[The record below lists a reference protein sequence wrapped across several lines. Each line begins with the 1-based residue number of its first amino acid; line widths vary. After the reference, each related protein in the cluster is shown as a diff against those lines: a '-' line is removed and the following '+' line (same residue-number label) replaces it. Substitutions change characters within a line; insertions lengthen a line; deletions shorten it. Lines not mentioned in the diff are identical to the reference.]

1 MRLLSRRSKFEVPCV
16 DVDGIFPCFVIQ
28 GKTTAY
34 AEGKISETTRLSLA
48 NAVRVAIENGNLE
61 TSDNRLLDVT
71 YRDLNRFP
79 IPDNGGPGDGGQ
91 NGGDG
96 PGDGVSGG
104 DRDPNDIDLDPDD
117 DGLQSWA
124 IALIAVGGAL
134 TMCFAYLCLRRPSH
148 SSLDVDDSS
157 SSSSSSSSGSSS
169 SSSESEE
176 RYPLRST
183 PEPPAPPPAPR
194 PVFTPPAAAPAPAPR
209 EPATSS
215 PPGGDGMRLVKVIKR
230 ASAKPSPKVAPAPNV
245 MMKVNPGNSDT
256 KSSPS
261 SSDPASGSSV
271 GTPVEQA
278 SSEEG
283 SYDGQIDR
291 PSPHKQASAFTLDM
305 GEDLRDAASGLTTD
319 LEFSQPSFTNNE
331 FNKPQNEFGGI
342 NEFERAPSSHDPGS
356 SAGTPSSS
364 YEEVV
369 EEYEI
374 EYDDEEEVSGSG
386 EGQDDESSEVFWD
399 EELND
404 VDDNEFAVSADLR

>member
-1 MRLLSRRSKFEVPCV
+1 MYPNNASKFTVPCV
-16 DVDGIFPCFVIQ
+16 EEDGIFPCFVVQ

-34 AEGKISETTRLSLA
+34 AEGKISETTRQSLA
-48 NAVRVAIENGNLE
+48 NAVRVAIENGNLA
-61 TSDNRLLDVT
+61 TSDNRLLEVT

-79 IPDNGGPGDGGQ
+79 IPDNGDPGDGGQ
-91 NGGDG
+91 GGGGGSGNGG
-96 PGDGVSGG
+96 SGG
-104 DRDPNDIDLDPDD
+104 GGRDPNDIDDIDTD
-117 DGLQSWA
+117 DGGLESWA
-124 IALIAVGGAL
+124 IALIAVGGAV
-134 TMCFAYLCLRRPSH
+134 TMCLAYLCLRRPSH

-169 SSSESEE
+169 SSSESDE
-176 RYPLRST
+176 RYPIKST
-183 PEPPAPPPAPR
+183 PEPLVPPPAPR
-194 PVFTPPAAAPAPAPR
+194 PVFTPPAAPTPALS
-209 EPATSS
+209 EPSPSS
-215 PPGGDGMRLVKVIKR
+215 PTGGDGMRLVKVIKR
-230 ASAKPSPKVAPAPNV
+230 ASAKPSPKVAPAPKVMAKAMPRNV
-245 MMKVNPGNSDT
+245 DSRP
-256 KSSPS
+256 SPS
-261 SSDPASGSSV
+261 ESVSASGSSV

-278 SSEEG
+278 GSAEG
-283 SYDGQIDR
+283 SFDEQIER
-291 PSPHKQASAFTLDM
+291 PSPNKQASAFTLDM

-386 EGQDDESSEVFWD
+386 DERDDESSEVFWD

-404 VDDNEFAVSADLR
+404 MDDNEFAVSADLR